1 MLIIK
6 SKQPGKELEEYL
18 LKLLKQEQIDA
29 ELFSLSSQYRFTFQE
44 LTIDGCSQQ
53 VLQNGRPVFLTN
65 NEFNLLLFLASH
77 PDRVLSKKE
86 LFHAVWGEDSE
97 NTQKVVANTIS
108 NLRKK
113 IDPCGSNM
121 EYIRTVRGGYVF
133 CGKMP

>member
-6 SKQPGKELEEYL
+6 SKQPGKELEKHLLEL
-18 LKLLKQEQIDA
+18 LKKAKIDA
-29 ELFSLSSQYRFTFQE
+29 ELFSFSSQYRFTFQG
-44 LTIDGCSQQ
+44 LTIDGSSQQ
-53 VLQNGRPVFLTN
+53 VLQSGRPVPLTN

-77 PDRVLSKKE
+77 PEQVFSKE
-86 LFHAVWGEDSE
+86 DLFRAVWGKDSE

-113 IDPCGSNM
+113 IDPHSHST

-133 CGKMP
+133 CR

>member
-18 LKLLKQEQIDA
+18 LALLKKAKIDA
-29 ELFSLSSQYRFTFQE
+29 ELFSLSSQYQFTFQE
-44 LTIDGCSQQ
+44 LTIDGSSQQ
-53 VLQNGRPVFLTN
+53 VLQNGSPVSLTN

-77 PDRVLSKKE
+77 PDRVLSKEE

-113 IDPCGSNM
+113 IDPCGQNM

-133 CGKMP
+133 CGKVP

>member
-6 SKQPGKELEEYL
+6 SKQPGKELEKHLLEL
-18 LKLLKQEQIDA
+18 LKKAKIDA
-29 ELFSLSSQYRFTFQE
+29 ELFSFSSQYRFTFQG
-44 LTIDGCSQQ
+44 LTIDGSSQQ
-53 VLQNGRPVFLTN
+53 VLQSGRPVPLTN

-77 PDRVLSKKE
+77 PEQVFSKEE
-86 LFHAVWGEDSE
+86 LFRAVWGEDSE

-113 IDPCGSNM
+113 IDPHSHST

-133 CGKMP
+133 CG

>member
-18 LKLLKQEQIDA
+18 LELLKKAKIDA
-29 ELFSLSSQYRFTFQE
+29 ELFSFSSQYRFTFQG
-44 LTIDGCSQQ
+44 LTIDGSSQQ
-53 VLQNGRPVFLTN
+53 VLQSGRPVPLTN

-77 PDRVLSKKE
+77 PEQVFSKEE
-86 LFHAVWGEDSE
+86 LFRAVWGKDSE

-113 IDPCGSNM
+113 IDPCSQNM

-133 CGKMP
+133 CR

>member
-6 SKQPGKELEEYL
+6 SKQPGKELEKHLLEL
-18 LKLLKQEQIDA
+18 LKKAKIDA
-29 ELFSLSSQYRFTFQE
+29 ELFSFSSQYRFTFQG
-44 LTIDGCSQQ
+44 LTIDGSSQQ
-53 VLQNGRPVFLTN
+53 VLQSGRPVPLTN

-77 PDRVLSKKE
+77 PEQVFSKEE
-86 LFHAVWGEDSE
+86 LFRAVWGKDSE

-113 IDPCGSNM
+113 IDPHSHST

-133 CGKMP
+133 CR

>member
-18 LKLLKQEQIDA
+18 LALLKKAKIDA
-29 ELFSLSSQYRFTFQE
+29 ELFSLSSQYQFTFQG
-44 LTIDGCSQQ
+44 LTIDGSLQQ
-53 VLQNGRPVFLTN
+53 VLQNGRPVPLTN

-77 PDRVLSKKE
+77 PEQFFSKEE
-86 LFHAVWGEDSE
+86 LFRAVWGKDSE

-113 IDPCGSNM
+113 IDPCSQNM

-133 CGKMP
+133 CGKVP

>member
-18 LKLLKQEQIDA
+18 LELLKKEKIDA
-29 ELFSLSSQYRFTFQE
+29 ELFSLSSQYRFTFQG
-44 LTIDGCSQQ
+44 LTIDGSSQQ
-53 VLQNGRPVFLTN
+53 VLQNGRPVPLTN

-77 PDRVLSKKE
+77 PEQVFSKEE
-86 LFHAVWGEDSE
+86 LFRAVWGKDSE

-113 IDPCGSNM
+113 IDPCGQNI

>member
-6 SKQPGKELEEYL
+6 SKQPGKELEEHLLTL
-18 LKLLKQEQIDA
+18 LKKAKIDA
-29 ELFSLSSQYRFTFQE
+29 ELFSFSSQYQFTFQE
-44 LTIDGCSQQ
+44 LTIDGSSQQ
-53 VLQNGRPVFLTN
+53 VLQNGSPVSLTN

-77 PDRVLSKKE
+77 PEQVFSKEE
-86 LFHAVWGEDSE
+86 LFRAVWGKDSE

-113 IDPCGSNM
+113 IDPCSQNM

>member
-18 LKLLKQEQIDA
+18 LELLKKAKIDA
-29 ELFSLSSQYRFTFQE
+29 ELFSLSSQYRFTFQG
-44 LTIDGCSQQ
+44 LTIDGSSQQ
-53 VLQNGRPVFLTN
+53 VLQSGRPVPLTN

-77 PDRVLSKKE
+77 PEQVFSKEE
-86 LFHAVWGEDSE
+86 LFRAVWGKDSE

-113 IDPCGSNM
+113 IDPHSHST

-133 CGKMP
+133 CR

>member
-6 SKQPGKELEEYL
+6 SKQPGKELEEHLLTL
-18 LKLLKQEQIDA
+18 LKKAKIDA
-29 ELFSLSSQYRFTFQE
+29 ELFSLSSQYQFTFQE
-44 LTIDGCSQQ
+44 LTIDGSSQQ
-53 VLQNGRPVFLTN
+53 VLQNGRPVSLTN

-77 PDRVLSKKE
+77 PDRVLSKEE

>member
-6 SKQPGKELEEYL
+6 SKQPGKELEKHLLEL
-18 LKLLKQEQIDA
+18 LKKAKIDA
-29 ELFSLSSQYRFTFQE
+29 ELFSFSSQYQFTFQE
-44 LTIDGCSQQ
+44 LTIDGSSQQ
-53 VLQNGRPVFLTN
+53 VLQSGRPVPLTN

-77 PDRVLSKKE
+77 PEQVFSKEE
-86 LFHAVWGEDSE
+86 LFRAVWGKDSE

-113 IDPCGSNM
+113 IDPCSKNM

>member
-6 SKQPGKELEEYL
+6 SKQPGKELEKHLLEL
-18 LKLLKQEQIDA
+18 LKKAKIDA
-29 ELFSLSSQYRFTFQE
+29 ELFSFSSQYQFTFQE
-44 LTIDGCSQQ
+44 LTIDGSSQQ
-53 VLQNGRPVFLTN
+53 VLQSGRPVPLTN

-77 PDRVLSKKE
+77 PEQVFSKEE
-86 LFHAVWGEDSE
+86 LFRAVWGKDSE

-113 IDPCGSNM
+113 IDPCSQNM

-133 CGKMP
+133 CR